1 MEQVKRFSLDM
12 QFAKSQVKHDSEGE
26 LCFYRDYVA
35 LQQKLGAV
43 LAENVALKA
52 GADKCYDE
60 ITSIHNSYGWS
71 VSEDS
76 ESETAVIDLEFA
88 LFVLNEN
95 IIDINT
101 PATDAILN
109 AVRAEAIDEFGKYHN
124 FSEKLFIQQEA
135 KKYAAQLRAGS
146 NEGATH
152 D

>member
-52 GADKCYDE
+52 AIKDAHKCAEECEFNGEFCYVMPSCELEALGDCLDE
-60 ITSIHNSYGWS
+60 
-71 VSEDS
+71 
-76 ESETAVIDLEFA
+76 
-88 LFVLNEN
+88 
-95 IIDINT
+95 T

-109 AVRAEAIDEFGKYHN
+109 EVRAEGADAAA
-124 FSEKLFIQQEA
+124 A
-135 KKYAAQLRAGS
+135 KIRKSIPAFKDAHSGAVIECADIAEMVADQLRAG
-146 NEGATH
+146 NFEGVSQ
-152 D
+152 